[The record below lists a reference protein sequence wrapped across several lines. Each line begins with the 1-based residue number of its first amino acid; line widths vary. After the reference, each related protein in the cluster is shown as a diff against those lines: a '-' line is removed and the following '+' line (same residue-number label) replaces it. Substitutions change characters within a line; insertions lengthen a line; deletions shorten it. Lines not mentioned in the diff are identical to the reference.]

1 MNKLNQQH
9 FSKIPRRSQRYF
21 RPGMTE
27 KKISLF
33 FRIDE
38 EKCQNY
44 PHILDTNDIL
54 DFMKQKQI
62 DTYSVNGIEFAFNL
76 TVVEFEEI
84 QKMFQV
90 IKVFQDT
97 VEEITVKVTHGFD
110 EDITYDD
117 QFDLLIDGMQL
128 KKQLSLNFDWKSII
142 KTGQNEKVLFFLNQ
156 FKRISREEHIQK
168 LNIHFAQIK
177 SNPDK
182 ISQIIDIATSLP
194 KVEELKITFTNYI
207 HNNAFQSLGS
217 QNKKDQQISMKRLE
231 FDFQNASLSK
241 NGSKYLSNFISGCEN
256 LESLKLNLRYNK
268 LEDHDLIEILQSIEK
283 KQFIQTLQLSLS
295 SNCFKV
301 EGSNYIV
308 KFLSDFASISQ
319 LKVLGLDLKM
329 FEILNEDISLNLFSI
344 FKNLTHLNQLS
355 LNLQRIKIPQMKQCL
370 LQFSQSLG
378 QMTQLK
384 QLNLD
389 LSWCDIKNEITPL
402 FTQIGNL
409 TQLTSLQ
416 LGLIGIPF
424 GERKMKMLENSIQQ
438 LKSLQM
444 LNLNMDLRNSYRG
457 NHQIYQ
463 DLIQIIERELT
474 PLMNFE
480 LTELDKISSNYYID
494 VHEMYNRVQQKIF
507 LRKQLIYSIV
517 LLKKLFMI
525 GKIKRKEMIE
535 DFANFLMQPKYFKEK
550 SSFVPPAPEILD
562 LIN

>member
-1 MNKLNQQH
+1 MNKFSQQQ

-27 KKISLF
+27 KKIGLF

-54 DFMKQKQI
+54 EFMKQKQI
-62 DTYSVNGIEFAFNL
+62 ETYSVNGIEFTFNL
-76 TVVEFEEI
+76 TVVKFEEI

-97 VEEITVKVTHGFD
+97 VEEITIKVTHAID
-110 EDITYDD
+110 ESATFDD
-117 QFDLLIDGMQL
+117 QLVDDMQL
-128 KKQLSLNFDWKSII
+128 KKQLSLNFDWKSITKI
-142 KTGQNEKVLFFLNQ
+142 GQNEKVLSFLNL
-156 FKRISREEHIQK
+156 FKRISSEENIQK

-182 ISQIIDIATSLP
+182 INNIIDIATSLP

-207 HNNAFQSLGS
+207 HSDAFQSLGS
-217 QNKKDQQISMKRLE
+217 LNKKEQQISMKRLE
-231 FDFQNASLSK
+231 FDFTNTSLSK
-241 NGSKYLSNFISGCEN
+241 NGSQYLSNFLSGCEN

-268 LEDHDLIEILQSIEK
+268 LDDQDLIQILQSIEK
-283 KQFIQTLQLSLS
+283 KQFIQNLQLSLS

-308 KFLSDFASISQ
+308 KFLNEFASLSQ
-319 LKVLGLDLKM
+319 LKVLGLDLRM
-329 FEILNEDISLNLFSI
+329 FEILNEDISLNLFGT
-344 FKNLTHLNQLS
+344 FKNLTHLNQLF
-355 LNLQRIKIPQMKQCL
+355 LNLQRIKMPQLKECL

-378 QMTQLK
+378 QMSQLK

-389 LSWCDIKNEITPL
+389 LSWSEIKNEITPL

-416 LGLIGIPF
+416 LSLIGIPF

-444 LNLNMDLRNSYRG
+444 LNLNMDLRNTYRG

-535 DFANFLMQPKYFKEK
+535 DFANFLMQPKYFREK

>member
-1 MNKLNQQH
+1 MNKLSQQH
-9 FSKIPRRSQRYF
+9 LSKIPRRSQRYF

-38 EKCQNY
+38 EKSQNY

-54 DFMKQKQI
+54 DFMKSKQI
-62 DTYSVNGIEFAFNL
+62 ETYSVNGIEFTFNL
-76 TVVEFEEI
+76 EIVKYEEI

-97 VEEITVKVTHGFD
+97 VEEITLKITHGFD
-110 EDITYDD
+110 VGISFDD
-117 QFDLLIDGMQL
+117 QLIDEMEL
-128 KKQLSLNFDWKSII
+128 KKQLSLNIDLKSIT
-142 KTGQNEKVLFFLNQ
+142 KTGQNENVLFFLNL
-156 FKRISREEHIQK
+156 FKKISREDLIQK
-168 LNIHFAQIK
+168 LNIQFAQVK

-182 ISQIIDIATSLP
+182 INQIIDIATSLP

-207 HNNAFQSLGS
+207 NSDAFQSLGS
-217 QNKKDQQISMKRLE
+217 QNKNEQQASMKRLE

-241 NGSKYLSNFISGCEN
+241 NGSKYLSNFLSGCEN

-268 LEDHDLIEILQSIEK
+268 IEDQDLIEILQSIEK

-308 KFLSDFASISQ
+308 KFLNDFASISQ

-329 FEILNEDISLNLFSI
+329 FEILNDDISLNLFST

-355 LNLQRIKIPQMKQCL
+355 LNLQRIKIPQMKECL

-389 LSWCDIKNEITPL
+389 LSWCEIKNEITPL

-550 SSFVPPAPEILD
+550 STFVPPAPEILD